1 MIPLHA
7 SLSLETLQAKLEAS
21 CALPAIR
28 VTPAVLR
35 ALEWAARYRLPDAD
49 PYVVKLGELTPKL
62 PTVPEVG
69 P

>member
-7 SLSLETLQAKLEAS
+7 SLSVETLQATLEAS

-28 VTPAVLR
+28 ITPAVPP
-35 ALEWAARYRLPDAD
+35 ALEWAARYRLRQQ
-49 PYVVKLGELTPKL
+49 
-62 PTVPEVG
+62 PTVISIEVG